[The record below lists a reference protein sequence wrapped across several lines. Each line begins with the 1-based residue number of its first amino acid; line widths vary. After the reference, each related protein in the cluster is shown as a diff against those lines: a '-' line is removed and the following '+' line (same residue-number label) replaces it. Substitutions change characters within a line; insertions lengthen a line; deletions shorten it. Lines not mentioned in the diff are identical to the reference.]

1 MEEGNLTE
9 LERIEGSVTAV
20 IFHNEENGY
29 SVIHLRREGDL
40 VTAVGSMPG
49 ICSGI
54 QVTLEGTWTHHPTY
68 GAQFR
73 VERAEQ
79 RLPTESESM
88 FDYLSTGIIKG
99 IGPKLAQRLVDRFGA
114 RTFAVLESE
123 PEELAKMKGISLK
136 KARAIQ
142 AEFLQRA
149 GMRNLL
155 EFLASHS
162 MPPELGARLWKQ
174 YGKSA
179 LDVVRSNPYVLVD
192 EELGIGFTEADRLAA
207 SIGVRSDDPQRLEA
221 GVYYVLTHN
230 LELGH
235 VFLPREKL
243 MGAAAKLLSTPDLEV
258 DAPILSLAMESLEM
272 QNLLQ
277 QEDIAGVHAVYRGDL
292 YDAEVS
298 IADRITEMCHRELL
312 PPKNV
317 KRIIDGIERE
327 QGIAYAY
334 QQRQAVELAAR
345 VQVMLL
351 TGGPGTGKTT
361 SLRGILSL
369 FDALGLDTALAAPT
383 GRAAKRLSELCG
395 TEATT
400 IHRLLEAGYDNE
412 SGQLAFTRNEEEP
425 LEADAVIV
433 DEMSM
438 VDLPLMAALL
448 SALKNECRLIL
459 VGDPDQ
465 LPSVGP
471 GQLFDHLIR
480 SEVVPTVRLTEI
492 FRQAQQSAI
501 VMNAHLVN
509 QGQVPPL
516 VNRGSSDFFF
526 LRRNES
532 QSVVDTIV
540 DLCQRRLPEGMGIP
554 PEQIMVLSPTR
565 KYLTGTGNLNQ
576 CLQEA
581 LNPPAPHK
589 HQRKFGSVIFRE
601 GDRVMQVR
609 NNYDVM
615 WKEENSLKGGLGVF
629 NGDIGVIT
637 AIAPGGEVV
646 TVNFEGRIVEY
657 TTETLPELELAYAM
671 TVHKSQG
678 SEYRAV
684 ILAVSSGAPMLLTRG
699 VLYTAVTRAKELLI
713 LVGRDDIVQKMVA
726 NDRQARRYSGLRARL
741 AALGAPPRTSPGA
754 LPLDPA

>member
-1 MEEGNLTE
+1 
-9 LERIEGSVTAV
+9 
-20 IFHNEENGY
+20 
-29 SVIHLRREGDL
+29 
-40 VTAVGSMPG
+40 
-49 ICSGI
+49 
-54 QVTLEGTWTHHPTY
+54 
-68 GAQFR
+68 
-73 VERAEQ
+73 
-79 RLPTESESM
+79 
-88 FDYLSTGIIKG
+88 
-99 IGPKLAQRLVDRFGA
+99 
-114 RTFAVLESE
+114 
-123 PEELAKMKGISLK
+123 
-136 KARAIQ
+136 
-142 AEFLQRA
+142 
-149 GMRNLL
+149 
-155 EFLASHS
+155 
-162 MPPELGARLWKQ
+162 
-174 YGKSA
+174 
-179 LDVVRSNPYVLVD
+179 
-192 EELGIGFTEADRLAA
+192 
-207 SIGVRSDDPQRLEA
+207 
-221 GVYYVLTHN
+221 
-230 LELGH
+230 
-235 VFLPREKL
+235 
-243 MGAAAKLLSTPDLEV
+243 
-258 DAPILSLAMESLEM
+258 
-272 QNLLQ
+272 
-277 QEDIAGVHAVYRGDL
+277 
-292 YDAEVS
+292 
-298 IADRITEMCHRELL
+298 
-312 PPKNV
+312 
-317 KRIIDGIERE
+317 
-327 QGIAYAY
+327 
-334 QQRQAVELAAR
+334 
-345 VQVMLL
+345 
-351 TGGPGTGKTT
+351 
-361 SLRGILSL
+361 
-369 FDALGLDTALAAPT
+369 
-383 GRAAKRLSELCG
+383 
-395 TEATT
+395 
-400 IHRLLEAGYDNE
+400 
-412 SGQLAFTRNEEEP
+412 
-425 LEADAVIV
+425 
-433 DEMSM
+433 
-438 VDLPLMAALL
+438 
-448 SALKNECRLIL
+448 
-459 VGDPDQ
+459 
-465 LPSVGP
+465 VGP